1 MAGKMTNV
9 CIRMDA
15 DLKARADELY
25 AELGMNLS
33 TAFNIFVRQ
42 SLRGGGLPFIVK
54 TNRPNLETIQAMF
67 DAKRI
72 AADSASKRFANVE
85 ETLKELKEV

>member
-1 MAGKMTNV
+1 
-9 CIRMDA
+9 
-15 DLKARADELY
+15 
-25 AELGMNLS
+25 
-33 TAFNIFVRQ
+33 
-42 SLRGGGLPFIVK
+42 
-54 TNRPNLETIQAMF
+54 MF

>member
-15 DLKARADELY
+15 DLKARAGELY

-42 SLRGGGLPFIVK
+42 SLRVGGLKNQSVEFG
-54 TNRPNLETIQAMF
+54 
-67 DAKRI
+67 D
-72 AADSASKRFANVE
+72 DSGYV
-85 ETLKELKEV
+85 